1 MGAGRG
7 ERVWALEGKVWMP
20 VRIAWALWEGEH
32 VPLGRQGGWGKGSM
46 STWGKINGDKE
57 ESMGTN
63 SGGGWVHGGKDM
75 GNGEGR
81 GEEFGKE
88 AAGKV

>member
-1 MGAGRG
+1 MCPWGAR
-7 ERVWALEGKVWMP
+7 
-20 VRIAWALWEGEH
+20 
-32 VPLGRQGGWGKGSM
+32 GGWGKGSM

>member
-1 MGAGRG
+1 
-7 ERVWALEGKVWMP
+7 
-20 VRIAWALWEGEH
+20 
-32 VPLGRQGGWGKGSM
+32 M

-81 GEEFGKE
+81 GKEFGNEGLPIGFILGQIARDKLR
-88 AAGKV
+88 

>member
-1 MGAGRG
+1 M
-7 ERVWALEGKVWMP
+7 
-20 VRIAWALWEGEH
+20 
-32 VPLGRQGGWGKGSM
+32 GSM